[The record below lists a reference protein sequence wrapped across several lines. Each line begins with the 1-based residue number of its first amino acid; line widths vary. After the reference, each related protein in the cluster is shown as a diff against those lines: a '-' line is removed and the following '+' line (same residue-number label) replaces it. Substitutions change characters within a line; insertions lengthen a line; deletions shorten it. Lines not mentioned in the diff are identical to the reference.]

1 MQLVGTGSV
10 FKVDPTHIVVVAWH
24 CSIQSFLQLVNGK
37 IYRLSTEQE
46 VIISKLKLVF
56 YLTGNIT
63 IARHVTISIV
73 SNVGCNLLVKRRE
86 GGDVGVRLFVNNRHL
101 KLSLDSI

>member
-1 MQLVGTGSV
+1 MIFET
-10 FKVDPTHIVVVAWH
+10 VDPTHIVVVAWH

-37 IYRLSTEQE
+37 IYRLSTEG
-46 VIISKLKLVF
+46 IISKLKLVF